1 MANKKFYVD
10 IDLQNNKLDNA
21 TIGANSSINSL
32 AGSFQY
38 NSGTGRLQYRD
49 SSTTQDVANLNDI
62 VGYLNFKG
70 GYNATTN
77 VPDLVT
83 PTAGSVREGD
93 FYVVTTAGTFFT
105 EEVAIGDSLI
115 AKVDNPSALT
125 DWVRVQSNVTL
136 ATESVAG
143 ITYLANATQVATGTE
158 TGAYAVNPATLQG
171 KIDAQ
176 SRVFTLTWTGS
187 AGAYTSVLTVPAG
200 FATDG
205 VVASFVDG
213 SGNAADFAY
222 TIDTPTQITVKANTN
237 PTGIKATFVRGKA

>member
-10 IDLQNNKLDNA
+10 IDLQTNKLDNA

-93 FYVVTTAGTFFT
+93 V
-105 EEVAIGDSLI
+105 
-115 AKVDNPSALT
+115 
-125 DWVRVQSNVTL
+125 SNVTL
-136 ATESVAG
+136 ATTSVAG
-143 ITYLANATQVATGTE
+143 ITYLADATQVATGTE

-187 AGAYTSVLTVPAG
+187 AGAYNSVLTVPAG